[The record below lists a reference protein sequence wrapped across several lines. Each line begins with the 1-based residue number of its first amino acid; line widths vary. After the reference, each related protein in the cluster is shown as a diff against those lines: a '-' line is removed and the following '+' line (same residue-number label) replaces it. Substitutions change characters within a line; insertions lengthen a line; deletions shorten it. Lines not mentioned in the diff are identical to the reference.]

1 MRYSFLTHLSCTKCA
16 ATTEPTRLLNVCA
29 APGCGGSLFAE
40 YQLPSLSRGDVAGRD
55 RTIWRWHELMP
66 AKSADEIVTLGE
78 GGTPLLH
85 APRLGARLGMR
96 DVWIKEEAGNPT
108 GSFKARGLGAAVT
121 MAKALG
127 AKAVALPTAGNA
139 GGAAAAYAAKA
150 GLACHVFMPRDT
162 PKVFRIECEAYGA
175 HVTLVDGLIDD
186 CGRIVAQRK
195 DAEGW
200 FDVSTLKEP
209 YRVEG
214 KKTMGYEIAEQ
225 LGWKLPDVVI
235 YPTGGGT
242 GLIGMWKAWD
252 EMERLGWVGPA
263 RPRMVVVQAEGCAP
277 IPRAFEAG
285 EPVSVRFPDAHTYAS
300 GLRVPKAYAD
310 SLILKILRES
320 KGEAVTVTD
329 DEMRRGVLEMASSE
343 GLFAAPEG
351 GAAWIAVEKLLAA
364 GKLDRGERVVVFD
377 TGTGYK
383 YVE

>member
-1 MRYSFLTHLSCTKCA
+1 MAFSLLSHLACTKCG
-16 ATTEPTRLLNVCA
+16 ATYDVGPLLNVCA
-29 APGCGGSLFAE
+29 KAGCAGSLFPE
-40 YQLPSLSRGDVAGRD
+40 YDLRPFRRDGEGRP
-55 RTIWRWHELMP
+55 TGMWRWHEVMP
-66 AKSADEIVTLGE
+66 ARSAAEIVTLGE
-78 GGTPLLH
+78 GGTPLLN
-85 APRLGARLGMR
+85 ADRLGAAHGLSHLL
-96 DVWIKEEAGNPT
+96 IKEEAGNPT
-108 GSFKARGLGAAVT
+108 GSFKARGLAAAVT

-127 AKAVALPTAGNA
+127 ARKIALPTAGNA

-150 GLACHVFMPRDT
+150 GLECHVFMPRDT

-175 HVTLVDGLIDD
+175 KVGLVDGLIDD
-186 CGRIVAQRK
+186 CGRIVGERK

-225 LGWKLPDVVI
+225 LGWTLPDVVV

-242 GLIGMWKAWD
+242 GLIGMWKAWG
-252 EMERLGWVGPA
+252 EMEKLSWIGSA

-277 IPRAFEAG
+277 IPKALAEGKDVSRRFEN
-285 EPVSVRFPDAHTYAS
+285 AHTYAS

-310 SLILKILRES
+310 YLILKILRES

-329 DEMRRGVLEMASSE
+329 DEMRRGVVELASHE

-351 GAAWIAVEKLLAA
+351 GAAWEAVKQLVAK
-364 GKLDRGERVVVFD
+364 GKVGKDERIVVFD

>member
-1 MRYSFLTHLSCTKCA
+1 LGFSRLTHLSCTRCG
-16 ATTEPTRLLNVCA
+16 ATYGVGPLLNVCTKA
-29 APGCGGSLFAE
+29 VCAGSLFAE
-40 YQLPSLSRGDVAGRD
+40 YDLRPFPRSGDSRAAG
-55 RTIWRWHELMP
+55 IWRFHEVMP
-66 AKSADEIVTLGE
+66 ARSAAEIVTLGE
-78 GGTPLLH
+78 GGTPLLK
-85 APRLGARLGMR
+85 AGRLGAAHGMP
-96 DVWIKEEAGNPT
+96 DLWIKEEAGNPT

-127 AKAVALPTAGNA
+127 ARKIALPTAGNA

-150 GLACHVFMPRDT
+150 GLECHVFMPRDT

-175 HVTLVDGLIDD
+175 KVVLVDGLIDA
-186 CGRIVAQRK
+186 CGKIVGERK

-225 LGWKLPDVVI
+225 LGWTLPDVVV

-242 GLIGMWKAWD
+242 GLIGMWKAFD
-252 EMERLGWVGPA
+252 EMERLGWIGPA
-263 RPRMVVVQAEGCAP
+263 RPRMVSVQAEGCAP
-277 IPRAFEAG
+277 IPKAIAEG
-285 EPVSVRFPDAHTYAS
+285 KDVSVRFENAHTYAS

-310 SLILKILRES
+310 DLILKILRAS

-329 DEMRRGVLEMASSE
+329 DEMRRGVVELASHE

-351 GAAWIAVEKLLAA
+351 GAAWEAVKKLVAE
-364 GKLDRGERVVVFD
+364 DRVEADERIVVFD